1 MVTAHVSQTPRTGRF
16 RWRVVDI
23 VIAAVLGVAAGVVFW
38 AWGLAWTPLSSLL
51 AVIAPLSG
59 LLAGVWLFAGVL
71 GGLVVRKP
79 GAAIFTEIVAAT
91 VEMAIGSQFGF
102 SNLIWGL
109 VQGLGAEVIL
119 LIFLYR
125 KWGVAVAILAGATSG
140 LACGLM
146 DTTFT
151 DSAAWSTAWKGLYT
165 ACTIVSGAVLGGLL
179 SWAAVRA
186 LARTG
191 ALHRFA
197 AGRNREAI

>member
-1 MVTAHVSQTPRTGRF
+1 MVTAHVSQTPRAGRF

-23 VIAAVLGVAAGVVFW
+23 VIAAVLGVAAGVIFW
-38 AWGLAWTPLSSLL
+38 AWGLAWTPLSNLL
-51 AVIAPLSG
+51 VVIAPLSG
-59 LLAGVWLFAGVL
+59 LLAGVWLFAGVI

-79 GAAIFTEIVAAT
+79 GAAVFTEIVAAT

-109 VQGLGAEVIL
+109 AQGLGAEVIL
-119 LIFLYR
+119 LLFLYR
-125 KWGVAVAILAGATSG
+125 KWGVAVAVLAGAASG
-140 LACGLM
+140 LVCGLM

-151 DSAAWSTAWKGLYT
+151 DSAAWSAAWKSLYT

-179 SWAAVRA
+179 SWVAVRA

-191 ALHRFA
+191 ALNRFA
-197 AGRNREAI
+197 AGRSREAI

>member
-1 MVTAHVSQTPRTGRF
+1 MVTAQISQASTSRF

-23 VIAAVLGVAAGVVFW
+23 VIAAVLGVAAGVIFW
-38 AWGLAWTPLSSLL
+38 VWGLAWTPLSNLFV
-51 AVIAPLSG
+51 VIAPLSG
-59 LLAGVWLFAGVL
+59 LLAGVWLFAGVI

-79 GAAIFTEIVAAT
+79 GAAIFTEVVAAT

-102 SNLIWGL
+102 SDLIWGL

-125 KWGVAVAILAGATSG
+125 KWGVVVAILAGAASG

-151 DSAAWSTAWKGLYT
+151 DSAAWSGAWKSLYT
-165 ACTIVSGAVLGGLL
+165 VCTVVSGAVLGGLL
-179 SWAAVRA
+179 SWLAVRA
-186 LARTG
+186 LAKTG
-191 ALHRFA
+191 ALSRFA